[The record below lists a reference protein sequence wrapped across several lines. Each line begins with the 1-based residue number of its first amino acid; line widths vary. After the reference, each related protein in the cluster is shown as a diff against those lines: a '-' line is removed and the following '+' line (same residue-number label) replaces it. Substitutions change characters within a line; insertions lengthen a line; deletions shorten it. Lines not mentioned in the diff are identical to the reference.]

1 MKWPPLPLSLST
13 YLAHCCGHSPLRASC
28 TLAGSLIS
36 MAFPIS
42 QALDKVGSA
51 DFVPSGIRF
60 QRNLASMSSFSVK

>member
-1 MKWPPLPLSLST
+1 M
-13 YLAHCCGHSPLRASC
+13 RASC